1 MHVLDGYSR
10 RATLRVGQHDV
21 RLIYR
26 PFHSSSAPERERFR
40 WEIGF
45 LGEQAAQRELDG
57 HLFSRI
63 VSWDWSMDVAQIG
76 VLRASNG
83 SAYSQFL
90 RLLFGHAVDESGE
103 KWRDVES
110 QWASNLRE
118 GVILDLTA
126 PRIARRSC
134 ADCLKYWYQ
143 DNGLVLIRNSTGEK
157 ELRPLFALPSC
168 QTEFG
173 CPKGTPENPKS
184 LSTPNQWAY
193 RHFQACEV
201 TSSFPDDD
209 IVRYNTRVIRKAME
223 AAEKEKREPSGNVA
237 IGSRSVV

>member
-1 MHVLDGYSR
+1 MHILDGYSR

-45 LGEQAAQRELDG
+45 LGERAAQQELDR
-57 HLFSRI
+57 HLFSRV
-63 VSWDWSMDVAQIG
+63 VSWDMPLDVSQLK
-76 VLRASNG
+76 VLRDS
-83 SAYSQFL
+83 STAYSQFL

-118 GVILDLTA
+118 GVILDRLDHRLA
-126 PRIARRSC
+126 NRSC
-134 ADCLKYWYQ
+134 VECQTFWYQ
-143 DNGLVLIRNSTGEK
+143 DNGLVLLRNSTGEK
-157 ELRPLFALPSC
+157 ELRPMFALPSC
-168 QTEFG
+168 RTEFG
-173 CPKGTPENPKS
+173 CRKGTPENQKS

-209 IVRYNTRVIRKAME
+209 IVRYNARVIRKAIE
-223 AAEKEKREPSGNVA
+223 KAEKEKQEPSGKFA
-237 IGSRSVV
+237 TGSRSSV